1 MFFQGKPKTERLG
14 RLYTWKGLVTSNHA
28 WESIF
33 PAGQY
38 DKKGNREAY
47 YEAGKAHILKAG
59 KGETDLLFLKGV
71 EVL

>member
-28 WESIF
+28 WESSFQVVNMIRRET
-33 PAGQY
+33 
-38 DKKGNREAY
+38 REAY
-47 YEAGKAHILKAG
+47 YEARKAHILKAG